1 MRRRLRH
8 RAFILPLAVILCFLM
23 LLIAFV
29 LQDQSRKQLQ
39 FASLQLRS
47 EQAAYA
53 ADAGLALGL
62 QQLASNSAY
71 SGVTTAQTLAEGPET
86 YTVQI
91 LKASATMPDGQ
102 TVPTGFLYVLANGY
116 SLGKANARSGAL
128 VKVGSS
134 GSKGLPGVY
143 GGSVRLSGGAAVDS
157 YNSTKGAY
165 VFGSKN
171 GSVLTNSTN
180 AGSIIIEGASQ
191 IYGPVSIGPK
201 GTLDP
206 NSSGGT
212 TMNSGYT
219 VWRDWSTSYVS
230 SSLQAT
236 AKEMP
241 AVTLPSAVGKTSVSM
256 GWGTNTLAPGNYD
269 SVSIGSAG
277 TLTLKAGVY
286 VMNSF
291 SIGGGANIQVAGDGP
306 VQIYVAKNFS
316 LNNGAAVSNSKVS
329 PSLLQINMA
338 EGSTYDQQGGTQLTG
353 VVYGPSATAN
363 LSNGSTIYGSMSGNN
378 VKISGASWVHY
389 DESLSEFSLGGGSSS
404 GSTSGVTV
412 LFRQRW

>member
-1 MRRRLRH
+1 MRRRRQ
-8 RAFILPLAVILCFLM
+8 AFILPLAVLLCFLM

-29 LQDQSRKQLQ
+29 LQDQSRKQMR
-39 FASLQLRS
+39 FASLQVRA
-47 EQAAYA
+47 EQAANA
-53 ADAGLALGL
+53 ADAGLVIAL
-62 QQLASNSAY
+62 QQLASNPAY
-71 SGVTTAQTLAEGPET
+71 TGVSTLQTLAEGPET
-86 YTVQI
+86 YKIAI
-91 LKASATMPDGQ
+91 LQAGASMPDGQ
-102 TVPTGFLYVLANGY
+102 TVPSGNLFALASGY
-116 SLGKANARSGAL
+116 SLGNANARSGAL
-128 VKVGSS
+128 VKVGTS

-143 GGSVRLSGGAAVDS
+143 GSSVRLSGGAFVDS

-165 VFGSKN
+165 LIGSKN
-171 GSVLTNSTN
+171 GSVLTNSTS
-180 AGSIIIEGASQ
+180 AGSVIIEGASQ

-201 GTLDP
+201 GVLDP

-212 TMNSGYT
+212 TMNSAYT

-230 SSLQAT
+230 SSLQT
-236 AKEMP
+236 SAKDMP

-256 GWGTNTLAPGNYD
+256 SWGTNTLAPGNYD
-269 SVSIGSAG
+269 SVSIGNAG

-306 VQIYVAKNFS
+306 VQIYVAKSFS
-316 LNNGAAVSNSKVS
+316 LNNGAVVSNSKVS

-338 EGSTYDQQGGTQLTG
+338 DGSTYDQQGGTQLTG

-363 LSNGSTIYGSMSGNN
+363 LSNGSTIYGSLSGNS
-378 VKISGASWVHY
+378 VKIAGASWVHY
-389 DESLSEFSLGGGSSS
+389 DEALSEFSLGGSSSS
-404 GSTSGVTV
+404 GSTSGLTV